1 VIVRVLFF
9 AYLRER
15 CGVREV
21 SVEIQSGAVV
31 ADLWDALRA
40 RYPALEGQRLRF
52 AVNQEYVDNGRTL
65 HENDEL
71 ALIPP
76 VSGGSSSNDRGVGQ
90 SPSGSLASRGT
101 NVRS

>member
-1 VIVRVLFF
+1 MIVRVLFF

-15 CGVREV
+15 CGVREA
-21 SVEIQSGAVV
+21 SVEIPAGVSV
-31 ADLWDALRA
+31 ADLWDLLQA

-52 AVNQEYVDNGRTL
+52 AVNQAYVDNAYTL

-76 VSGGSSSNDRGVGQ
+76 VSGGAPR
-90 SPSGSLASRGT
+90 PTARLAGT
-101 NVRS
+101 ARAPQCGTEPQ

>member
-1 VIVRVLFF
+1 MIVRVLFF

-21 SVEIQSGAVV
+21 AMEVPSNASV
-31 ADLWDALRA
+31 ADLWGALSA

-52 AVNQEYVDNGRTL
+52 AVNQEYVDNRRTL
-65 HENDEL
+65 HDKDEL

-76 VSGGSSSNDRGVGQ
+76 VSGGIPGPTVDAARTGGGFRRRVD
-90 SPSGSLASRGT
+90 PR
-101 NVRS
+101 